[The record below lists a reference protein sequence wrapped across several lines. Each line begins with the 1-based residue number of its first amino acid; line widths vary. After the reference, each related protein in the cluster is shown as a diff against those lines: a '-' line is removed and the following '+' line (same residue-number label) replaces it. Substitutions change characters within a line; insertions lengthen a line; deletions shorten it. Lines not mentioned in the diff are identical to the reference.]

1 MDVPANLLIVIIPV
15 VALGLIVFCVLY
27 VLVRKL
33 SGKGGPERNRLAII
47 IASVGSLLAAIVAW
61 AVVFYFFLHLEPMS
75 WATSPPMDNT
85 PTPTP
90 MTTLTPAPTSTK
102 PLEMAQETTITDKDA
117 LAQLEVEYPVS
128 LRPNESANIFL
139 KIYVPPEL
147 ASIEPEVF
155 TRIIIPPDEPYKLRE
170 LKTHYSVILASRV
183 MRVELS
189 SQAFQIE
196 DIYPATQEVDLDAG
210 NKATVWGWNIVAPGS
225 AGRHELTCKVYR
237 GEDEAPNWVGSIE
250 VEVTEST
257 PTPTATPSPTATP
270 VPPTATH
277 TPTSVPPT
285 ATFTPTPTPVPFL
298 QTPAGTTLI
307 GTGGTIIA
315 ALITGLIGF
324 YVARDSFP
332 VIGTKARYRKR
343 LEVLENNLA
352 RLREQ
357 EAEYGPLNVPTH
369 LANEIEETE
378 KQIAETEAKLA
389 ELGSKGE

>member
-1 MDVPANLLIVIIPV
+1 MDVLADPLIAIISV
-15 VALGLIVFCVLY
+15 VALGLIVFFVLY

-33 SGKGGPERNRLAII
+33 SRTDGPERNWRAII
-47 IASVGSLLAAIVAW
+47 TASAGGLLAAISACI
-61 AVVFYFFLHLEPMS
+61 VVSYYVFRLEPLS
-75 WATSPPMDNT
+75 GDIPPFTLT

-90 MTTLTPAPTSTK
+90 MPTLTLTPTPTK
-102 PLEMAQETTITDKDA
+102 PLEIAEETTITDKDV

-139 KIYVPPEL
+139 EIYIPPEL

-155 TRIIIPPDEPYKLRE
+155 TRILIPPDEPYRLRE
-170 LKTHYSVILASRV
+170 FKTHYSVILASRV

-196 DIYPATQEVDLDAG
+196 DIYPATQEVDIDTG
-210 NKATVWGWNIVAPGS
+210 NKSTIWSWNIVAPGS
-225 AGRHELTCKVYR
+225 MGRHELTCKVYR
-237 GEDEAPNWVGSIE
+237 GEDEVPGWVGSIE
-250 VEVTEST
+250 IEVAETT
-257 PTPTATPSPTATP
+257 PTPTDTPVPTATPAPTATHTPTP
-270 VPPTATH
+270 VPPTAT
-277 TPTSVPPT
+277 P
-285 ATFTPTPTPVPFL
+285 TPTPTPVPFL

-307 GTGGTIIA
+307 GAGGTIIA
-315 ALITGLIGF
+315 ALITGLISF

-357 EAEYGPLNVPTH
+357 EAQYGLDVPTK
-369 LANEIEETE
+369 LANEIEETK

-389 ELGSKGE
+389 EM